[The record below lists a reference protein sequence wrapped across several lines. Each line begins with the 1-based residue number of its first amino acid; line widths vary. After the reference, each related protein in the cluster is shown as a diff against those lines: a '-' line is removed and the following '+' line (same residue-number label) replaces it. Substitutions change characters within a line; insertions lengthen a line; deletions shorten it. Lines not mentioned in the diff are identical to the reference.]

1 MRRKHSRRHLNLP
14 GSMPRCASARQQR
27 LAGRN
32 APHGVGRGGRSI
44 AAMLLPMVLALAAI
58 SARSNPSVPNL
69 PDPWAAAPAAMRHQ
83 AFNQFLAHHRTRCS
97 VTSSFF
103 NGEVQLGH
111 VRGSGWSVTC
121 EDGRNF
127 GLLIEPAPASRAWFA
142 ECALLARRH
151 PTLRCFHRLEQ

>member
-1 MRRKHSRRHLNLP
+1 MRRMHSRRHLNLL
-14 GSMPRCASARQQR
+14 GSMLRHANARQQCR
-27 LAGRN
+27 AGRS
-32 APHGVGRGGRSI
+32 APMAWGGCRSI
-44 AAMLLPMVLALAAI
+44 AAMLLLMVLALAAI
-58 SARSNPSVPNL
+58 SARSNPLVPNL

-103 NGEVQLGH
+103 NGEVQLGQ
-111 VRGSGWSVTC
+111 VRGHGWSVTC

-151 PTLRCFHRLEQ
+151 PTLRCFQRLEQ